1 MAEILSFS
9 IDLLKIDKSRI
20 KEVTKKDGS
29 IGKYYGV
36 TVTINDEQ
44 DQYGN
49 IASMADEQTKEERES
64 KAKRNYL
71 CNGKRVWA
79 SNPSQMPTVQKS
91 NTSNAPSVSTLP
103 SGDENLPF

>member
-9 IDLLKIDKSRI
+9 IDLTKIDKLRI

-29 IGKYYGV
+29 IGKYYSV

-49 IASMADEQTKEERES
+49 IASMSDEQTKEERES

-71 CNGKRVWA
+71 CNGKRVWS
-79 SNPSQMPTVQKS
+79 SNPSQTPTAQKPA
-91 NTSNAPSVSTLP
+91 TAIAPSVTTLP
-103 SGDENLPF
+103 SNDEDLPF

>member
-9 IDLLKIDKSRI
+9 IDLSKIDKSRI

-49 IASMADEQTKEERES
+49 IASMADEQTKEEREN

-71 CNGKRVWA
+71 CNGKRVWS
-79 SNPSQMPTVQKS
+79 SNPTSTQNTVSQQ
-91 NTSNAPSVSTLP
+91 APDASTLP
-103 SGDENLPF
+103 SEDNQDLPF